1 MKFTDVKTLEHLL
14 KEYGGS
20 AVGGGGHGT
29 SAKQNRTVTK
39 KSIASGPDASTS
51 SPTINGTP
59 QKDNEPK
66 EPMVQPVQAKDLTVD
81 PKNKNPMMVSLKDKQ
96 EPLQVLSPVDDGDNP
111 EALVVQDKK
120 GKVFAIAKD
129 QEVIEVPEGK
139 LSKIAKRKGK
149 KLKIKD
155 LKGKIKKLSK
165 KRLKEQPEEL
175 FEINFN
181 RRNIAKAA
189 LDAPVKCGFE
199 AETFFFSVDSRGSS
213 NDIDDMSISDIEYE
227 YGDMPDQVWEDFEDW
242 LYSKGQDEYLDDIL
256 NDKVQEFREDED
268 YLNDFIDSG
277 AGPSSEA
284 IERYKKDFE
293 EEDPKEYENR
303 EEDGWEYMNWVRE
316 FVEEEYEDEYL
327 DWLKNDIA
335 EDNDL
340 DDEAR
345 EAARDDYSVEDWI
358 YDNYSYMSSFLDDY
372 GYEYGSGNGD
382 VEGVADELH
391 TWIRDNSKFDSYPE
405 SGDYGDTY
413 TTTSWAVETDSSI
426 EPDEGTGA
434 ELISP
439 VFDSP
444 RKMLTEMK
452 SLFDWSEE
460 NFGTNNST
468 GLHVTMSWQ
477 GETENNQAQEPNKLK
492 MALLLGDEY
501 LLAEF
506 GRLRNSYTK
515 SQYQNVLK
523 YAEGMKR
530 GDAKSFEQFENML
543 EKGISSEKFQSIHFK
558 TENDNDSG
566 NQLIE
571 FRIAGG
577 VDYNTMYEKVV
588 KACVRYATIMKA
600 GWDKDAF
607 RKEYVNAVF
616 RLLRKSQEIDPKKLK
631 DLEVVNHEVID
642 AAKGI
647 VGKKDYF
654 DVIKML
660 STSVEYFQNY
670 EKLSSPDADKEWK
683 QEIKDYEKGTGSK
696 VEIEEETIRGYLTPN
711 SMAPSKRAA
720 GELKKSQERFGRAIT
735 LLARDIA
742 DGNNRGPVSAKN
754 IGIFRKFAKEIKL
767 DTKEIEKLGFS
778 SIDDLNFGGSDK
790 EKVARLKKGLNKLF
804 KLDIVK
810 EPEYLAAQ
818 NLDDIASKMWQFYQ
832 TDDVNDNEKTDK
844 LADLFVN
851 LTPKNDKVNVLDVL
865 RSLTQERSQNGF
877 VAKLKGSGW
886 NTNTTLLQHNTITSK
901 GSADELLKFLEP
913 YSGYSHPTSKDH
925 HVNIKSDDPYAD
937 VAQMAL
943 VQKMKIRLDH
953 LGGLKDDE
961 PEKYTEIKDKLIK
974 LGEQFINTIKSTD
987 AEIDSD
993 NEPGDWSLNL
1003 SQRNS
1008 ENALNFLASAKELEG
1023 VEDVFN
1029 FLPSYDDRIIREPL
1043 SLLRVYYKHREMEP
1057 SLHKQPKVKAL
1068 IKTNFSAFKKFLTG
1082 FDKIFTAQGF
1092 TDLKAEISNKDQ
1104 YDKRNK
1110 DFEKN
1115 IRDNAKAKLNIP
1127 DHSWV
1132 YIDKEFFDT
1141 ITDEDYDDRAAY
1153 LDNHIEH
1160 FNKQVNNTRVYVI
1173 PSSHW
1178 SDAED
1183 ATNGLELIDTFEKNK
1198 NYYHTWRKK
1207 GYKRIVNRFNNK
1219 YGYSWKHLTDKERFY
1234 AGDGDMYS
1242 KLKGLGIEIT
1252 RKGDSRKG
1260 APGQDDL
1267 FPDEETQNPKSG
1279 EPLNRSSA
1287 TSWTMNND
1295 EASQK
1300 QFDAFDWDQY
1310 PAKMKDVVAKV
1321 MKQDRYG
1328 SFKIALDDVLKKVL
1342 DGDVN
1347 IDKEDL
1353 GKPLDKMAIA
1363 AGHDPDDGGSSN
1375 GIASNTDWGNLA
1387 DHLGIE
1393 RGVNDQGV
1401 ELLRKV
1407 YAQYDGDHNWR
1418 PAETDEDGQN
1428 VIGLKRWGAAVREAE
1443 KYIRDNYNVSG
1454 GNYFRKNVD
1463 GSDGDDVSAI
1473 YSTPAY
1479 TPDADYDRARND
1491 YYMFND
1497 MMSAGMQNYLK
1508 RGEVNNLVA
1517 FLNNTDNSNNFKQ
1530 NVLRTLISR
1539 ANNENGPFATFQDA
1553 LANTRRTTS
1562 GNESVLQKFD
1572 KLTLEEQLRIVEKS
1586 TILEKLSKKS
1596 EGPASNALP
1605 DNSIPHLLN
1614 KLLSQPMPA
1623 GDLKKQMDAYWAIPV
1638 PQMLSDFRAVRG
1650 TGGDRADVRNVLKG
1664 YINSQ
1669 LDPSIRK
1676 QVKLVENKD
1685 DVIDKIRDLPDND
1698 DQTDKIVS
1706 YIEQL
1711 LNDMGV
1717 GGRLASLT
1725 NQLDQIDDKEVKSN
1739 QLKIAKIIA
1748 SIDMTPLERAQLFA
1762 MWKKDSLIDT
1772 EKLLKGGRYVFSDVF
1787 KGYGTEV
1794 YMTDFV
1800 DDLSNVVNYGIGAGE
1815 FLLTVMSNKVTGI
1828 GSGKGKGDLIID
1840 NKHVELKTKTEKNA
1854 RFKDWNVQPDQ
1865 TWASKVEGFKRDFAD
1880 IDEVANAKSTGMNSS
1895 NLIQMLQNPALQNDL
1910 PRKRQ
1915 ALRSIM
1921 GIFQATNPTLSVA
1934 QITELSKLLLAGN
1947 DVNFK
1952 QVYGRYNILNYLN
1965 VKRSDGDLDGILF
1978 MNKQT
1983 KSLHYVRDL
1992 QEMKE
1997 ITLDVGTI
2005 YPVSTNAIY
2014 PYPQIG
2020 VK

>member
-1 MKFTDVKTLEHLL
+1 
-14 KEYGGS
+14 
-20 AVGGGGHGT
+20 
-29 SAKQNRTVTK
+29 
-39 KSIASGPDASTS
+39 
-51 SPTINGTP
+51 
-59 QKDNEPK
+59 
-66 EPMVQPVQAKDLTVD
+66 
-81 PKNKNPMMVSLKDKQ
+81 
-96 EPLQVLSPVDDGDNP
+96 
-111 EALVVQDKK
+111 
-120 GKVFAIAKD
+120 
-129 QEVIEVPEGK
+129 
-139 LSKIAKRKGK
+139 
-149 KLKIKD
+149 
-155 LKGKIKKLSK
+155 
-165 KRLKEQPEEL
+165 
-175 FEINFN
+175 
-181 RRNIAKAA
+181 
-189 LDAPVKCGFE
+189 
-199 AETFFFSVDSRGSS
+199 
-213 NDIDDMSISDIEYE
+213 
-227 YGDMPDQVWEDFEDW
+227 
-242 LYSKGQDEYLDDIL
+242 
-256 NDKVQEFREDED
+256 
-268 YLNDFIDSG
+268 
-277 AGPSSEA
+277 
-284 IERYKKDFE
+284 
-293 EEDPKEYENR
+293 
-303 EEDGWEYMNWVRE
+303 MNWVRE
-316 FVEEEYEDEYL
+316 FVEEEYEEAYL
-327 DWLKNDIA
+327 EWLRSDVR
-335 EDNDL
+335 EENDL

-345 EAARDDYSVEDWI
+345 EAARNDYSVEDWI

-372 GYEYGSGNGD
+372 GYDYSSGGGD
-382 VEGVADELH
+382 VEGVADELMV
-391 TWIRDNSKFDSYPE
+391 WIRDNSEFTDYPE
-405 SGDYGDTY
+405 SGDYGDTN
-413 TTTSWAVETDSSI
+413 TTTGWAVERDSSI

-439 VFDSP
+439 VFSSP

-452 SLFDWSEE
+452 SLFDWSER

-515 SQYQNVLK
+515 SQYNNVLK

-530 GDAKSFEQFENML
+530 GDAKSFKQFEEML
-543 EKGISSEKFQSIHFK
+543 SKGISNDKFNSIHFK
-558 TENDNDSG
+558 SASDTDSG
-566 NQLIE
+566 NNLIE

-577 VDYNTMYEKVV
+577 TDYNTMYEKVV
-588 KACVRYATIMKA
+588 KATVRYATIMKA
-600 GWDKDAF
+600 GYDKDAY
-607 RKEYVNAVF
+607 RSDYVKAVS

-654 DVIKML
+654 DVINFL
-660 STSVEYFQNY
+660 SNSVESLRYY
-670 EKLSSPDADKEWK
+670 EELSKPGADKEWLK
-683 QEIKDYEKGTGSK
+683 SVKEYEKNTGTK
-696 VEIEEETIRGYLTPN
+696 FDIKEAEITGYIAPDNIR
-711 SMAPSKRAA
+711 PSKGAA
-720 GELKKSQERFGRAIT
+720 SELKKAQEKFGKAIT
-735 LLARDIA
+735 LLSRDIA
-742 DGNNRGPVSAKN
+742 DGNNRGPVNAKN
-754 IGIFRKFAKEIKL
+754 IGIFRKFAKELKL
-767 DTKEIEKLGFS
+767 DTKAIEKITFS
-778 SIDDLNFGGSDK
+778 SMDDLNFAGTDK
-790 EKVARLKKGLNKLF
+790 EKVARLKKGLNTLF

-810 EPEYLAAQ
+810 EPEYMAIK
-818 NLDDIASKMWQFYQ
+818 DIDVIGSKMWQFYQ
-832 TDDVNDNEKTDK
+832 SDDVNDNKKTDK
-844 LADLFVN
+844 LADLLVN
-851 LTPKNDKVNVLDVL
+851 INPSNDKIDVNDAL
-865 RSLTQERSQNGF
+865 RDLSQERTENGF
-877 VAKLKGSGW
+877 YAKLKGSGW
-886 NTNTTLLQHNTITSK
+886 NTRTALFKNNGITTS
-901 GSADELLKFLEP
+901 GSAQELLKFLEP
-913 YSGYSHPTSKDH
+913 YGGYKHPTSPDH
-925 HVNIKSDDPYAD
+925 HVNIKSDDPYTD
-937 VAQMAL
+937 VFTMRLTQRLRA
-943 VQKMKIRLDH
+943 RLDH
-953 LGGLKDDE
+953 LKDLEREDK
-961 PEKYTEIKDKLIK
+961 EKYITIAKQVSK
-974 LGEQFINTIKSTD
+974 LG
-987 AEIDSD
+987 IDLLESLK
-993 NEPGDWSLNL
+993 PLNL
-1003 SQRNS
+1003 DPYDGPNY
-1008 ENALNFLASAKELEG
+1008 LASHNDLKRWN
-1023 VEDVFN
+1023 DVM
-1029 FLPSYDDRIIREPL
+1029 DRL
-1043 SLLRVYYKHREMEP
+1043 
-1057 SLHKQPKVKAL
+1057 VKADSEIGTDEQTFNLPAL
-1068 IKTNFSAFKKFLTG
+1068 IDDYVLASINLNDYYREKSLGTTTSSTMKSLVKERFAAIKKFLSA
-1082 FDKIFTAQGF
+1082 FDKIFQKEGF
-1092 TDLKAEISNKDQ
+1092 VNLKQEIQAKNTLDR
-1104 YDKRNK
+1104 RNK

-1115 IRDNAKAKLNIP
+1115 VRDNAKAKLNIP
-1127 DHSWV
+1127 SHSWV

-1160 FNKQVNNTRVYVI
+1160 FNKSVNQSRVYVI

-1183 ATNGLELIDTFEKNK
+1183 ATNGLDLIDTFEKNK
-1198 NYYHTWRKK
+1198 NYFHTWRKK
-1207 GYKRIVNRFNNK
+1207 GYKRILARFNNK
-1219 YGYSWKHLTDKERFY
+1219 DGYSWNDLTNDEKFY
-1234 AGDGDMYS
+1234 SGDGDMYS

-1252 RKGDSRKG
+1252 NKGDSRKG

-1287 TSWTMNND
+1287 TSWSINND

-1300 QFDAFDWDQY
+1300 QFDAFDWEQY
-1310 PAKMKDVVAKV
+1310 PAKMKDIVAKV
-1321 MKQDRYG
+1321 MNKDRYG
-1328 SFKIALDDVLKKVL
+1328 SFKVALEDVLRKVL
-1342 DGDVN
+1342 DGDVD
-1347 IDKEDL
+1347 IDQSDL
-1353 GKPLDKMAIA
+1353 GKPLDKLAIA
-1363 AGHDPDDGGSSN
+1363 AGIDPLDGGSSN
-1375 GIASNTDWGNLA
+1375 GIASETDWGNLA

-1393 RGVNDQGV
+1393 RGVNEQGV
-1401 ELLRKV
+1401 ELLRVV
-1407 YAQYDGDHNWR
+1407 YNRFDGNHEWR
-1418 PAETDEDGQN
+1418 PAETDEDGKN
-1428 VIGLKRWGAAVREAE
+1428 VIGLKRWAAAVREAE

-1454 GNYFRKNVD
+1454 GNYFRKD
-1463 GSDGDDVSAI
+1463 GDGNDGDDVSAV
-1473 YSTPAY
+1473 YSTPDKQRPSYDGAQVVD
-1479 TPDADYDRARND
+1479 TDYDRARSD
-1491 YYMFND
+1491 FTMFND
-1497 MMSAGMQNYLK
+1497 MMSTGMQNYLA
-1508 RGEVNNLVA
+1508 RGSVNALVG
-1517 FLNNTDNSNNFKQ
+1517 FLNNPDNSNNLKQ
-1530 NVLRTLISR
+1530 NVLRTLKTR
-1539 ANNENGPFATFQDA
+1539 ANNENGPFDTLHDA
-1553 LANTRRTTS
+1553 IAVTRRQ

-1572 KLTLEEQLRIVEKS
+1572 NLTLEEQLRIVEKS
-1586 TILEKLSKKS
+1586 TILEKLSKRS

-1698 DQTDKIVS
+1698 NQTDKIVS

-1762 MWKKDSLIDT
+1762 MWKKDTLIDT

-1880 IDEVANAKSTGMNSS
+1880 IDEVANSKSTGMNSS

-1910 PRKRQ
+1910 PRKKQ

-1965 VKRSDGDLDGILF
+1965 VKRSDGDIDGILF